1 MKRMK
6 QLLMTM
12 ALLMCAVTTNA
23 QTANV
28 TDRDLIGVWTLE
40 WMQYDGEKK
49 IVCGK
54 ETGYAQFKYYGPDG
68 EYACAEIAM
77 TRDGKVVVMP
87 HEYGT
92 YTFKNGVYSEM
103 GRPAVRPSDMVLTDK
118 THFRGRWKNRSDSW
132 VKQPNMPEKVVRYI
146 VERCK
151 LKDTPADIQQ
161 SIKQNIFK

>member
-40 WMQYDGEKK
+40 WMQFDGEKK
-49 IVCGK
+49 IMCGK
-54 ETGYAQFKYYGPDG
+54 TTGYTQFKYYGPDG
-68 EYACAEIAM
+68 EYACAEIVL

-146 VERCK
+146 VDYCK
-151 LKDTPADIQQ
+151 LKDTPADIQE

>member
-40 WMQYDGEKK
+40 WMQFDGEKK
-49 IVCGK
+49 MMCGK
-54 ETGYAQFKYYGPDG
+54 TTGYSQFKYYGPDG

-77 TRDGKVVVMP
+77 TSDGKVVVMP

-103 GRPAVRPSDMVLTDK
+103 GRSA
-118 THFRGRWKNRSDSW
+118 
-132 VKQPNMPEKVVRYI
+132 
-146 VERCK
+146 
-151 LKDTPADIQQ
+151 
-161 SIKQNIFK
+161 

>member
-1 MKRMK
+1 
-6 QLLMTM
+6 MTM

-40 WMQYDGEKK
+40 WMQFDGEKK
-49 IVCGK
+49 MMCGK
-54 ETGYAQFKYYGPDG
+54 TTGYSQFKYYGPDG

-132 VKQPNMPEKVVRYI
+132 VKQPQMPEKVVRYI

-151 LKDTPADIQQ
+151 TKETPSDVQQ
-161 SIKQNIFK
+161 LIKQSMFK

>member
-1 MKRMK
+1 MK
-6 QLLMTM
+6 QIKQITLTLA
-12 ALLMCAVTTNA
+12 ALLLCALQANA
-23 QTANV
+23 QTARV
-28 TDRDLIGVWTLE
+28 ADRELIGAWTLE

-49 IVCGK
+49 IMGGK
-54 ETGYAQFKYYGPDG
+54 TTGYTQFKYYGPDG
-68 EYACAEIAM
+68 EYACAEIVL
-77 TRDGKVVVMP
+77 TRKGTVVVMP

-103 GRPAVRPSDMVLTDK
+103 GRPASTLTLTDK

-132 VKQPNMPEKVVRYI
+132 VKQPNMSEKVVRYI
-146 VERCK
+146 VDYCK

>member
-6 QLLMTM
+6 QILMTM
-12 ALLMCAVTTNA
+12 ALLMCAVTANA

-28 TDRDLIGVWTLE
+28 TVRDLIGVWTLE
-40 WMQYDGEKK
+40 WMQFDGEKK
-49 IVCGK
+49 IMCGK
-54 ETGYAQFKYYGPDG
+54 TTGYSQFKYYGPDG
-68 EYACAEIAM
+68 EYACAEIVL
-77 TRDGKVVVMP
+77 TRKGTVVVMP

-103 GRPAVRPSDMVLTDK
+103 GRPASTLTLTDK

-146 VERCK
+146 VDYCK
-151 LKDTPADIQQ
+151 LKKTPADIQQ

>member
-1 MKRMK
+1 MK

-40 WMQYDGEKK
+40 WMQFDGEKK
-49 IVCGK
+49 MMCGK
-54 ETGYAQFKYYGPDG
+54 TTGYSQFKYYGPDG

-77 TRDGKVVVMP
+77 TSDGKVVVMP

-103 GRPAVRPSDMVLTDK
+103 GRSAAPLTLTDK
-118 THFRGRWKNRSDSW
+118 THFRGRWKNRNDSW
-132 VKQPNMPEKVVRYI
+132 VKQLNMPEKVVRYI
-146 VERCK
+146 VDYCK
-151 LKDTPADIQQ
+151 LKKTPADVSQG
-161 SIKQNIFK
+161 IKQTMFK

>member
-1 MKRMK
+1 MRQIK
-6 QLLMTM
+6 QTIMTLT
-12 ALLMCAVTTNA
+12 ALLMCAMQVNA
-23 QTANV
+23 QTARV
-28 TDRDLIGVWTLE
+28 TDKDIIGAWTLE
-40 WMQYDGEKK
+40 WLQYDGEKK
-49 IVCGK
+49 IMGGK
-54 ETGYAQFKYYGPDG
+54 TTGYSQFKYYGPDG

-103 GRPAVRPSDMVLTDK
+103 GRPASTLTLTDK

-132 VKQPNMPEKVVRYI
+132 VKQPQMPEKVVRYI

-151 LKDTPADIQQ
+151 TKETPSDVQQ
-161 SIKQNIFK
+161 LIKQSMFR